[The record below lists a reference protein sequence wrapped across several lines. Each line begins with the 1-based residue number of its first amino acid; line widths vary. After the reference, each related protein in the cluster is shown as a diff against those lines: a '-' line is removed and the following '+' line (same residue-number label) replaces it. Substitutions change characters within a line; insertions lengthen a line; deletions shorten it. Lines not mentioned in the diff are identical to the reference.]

1 MPQTRLTDGGDRA
14 AEQPAT
20 VTVTD
25 SVAGWLER
33 NARAF
38 PGKPAVIHPDGR
50 GSGSYGTITYGELQQ
65 TVEELARGF
74 RRAGI
79 TRGTRTVLMAPPGPE
94 LFALCFALF
103 RVGAVPVVVDP
114 GMGVRRMLHCY
125 RAVRA
130 EAFIGPPLAQLVRVL
145 GRRTFAGVRVPV
157 TLGRRRLGRGHTLS
171 ALRTTPAT
179 GSRADAA
186 APAGGD
192 DLLMVGFTTGSTGP
206 AKGVEYTHRMALSIA
221 RQIEAVH
228 GRTRDDVSLVTLPFY
243 GVLDLVYGSTLVL
256 APLAPARV
264 ARADPALLVDAL
276 ERFRVTTMFA
286 SPALL
291 RNLADHLT
299 GAARG
304 RHPLPD
310 LRCVV
315 SGGAPVPDAV
325 VAALRRV
332 LDEKARIHVTY
343 GATEVL
349 PITSIE
355 AAEIL
360 GDDADA
366 DADADADFD
375 ADADADA
382 DTGRES
388 GGTAAR
394 AAAGEGTCVGRPV
407 PGTRVVIAPV
417 TDGPLARLD
426 STTSLPT
433 GRVGEIL
440 VHGDSVSRRY
450 HRAPQSDAAHKVTEE
465 RPGGEAPRTWHR
477 TGDLGHLD
485 AEGRLWFCGRA
496 AQRVR
501 TGYRDLHTV
510 RCEGVFNAH
519 PLVRR
524 TALVGIG
531 PAGAQ
536 RPVVCVETETATGA
550 DGAAL
555 DESTWTE
562 LVAELRTMAG
572 AHAATAGL
580 QEFLR
585 HPAFPVDIRH
595 NAKIGRE
602 ELARWAEQQQA
613 RPTSS
618 PGRRAVR
625 IVPLAGWAY
634 LVGGAVWAAAGGVPD
649 IPVLRWLWWA
659 DAFLSI
665 GVHAAQIPLAL
676 PRGRAAGHGTA
687 AVVGRTML
695 YGATWWRAL

>member
-1 MPQTRLTDGGDRA
+1 MPQTRFTGAPAVERA
-14 AEQPAT
+14 AT
-20 VTVTD
+20 DTD

-38 PGKPAVIHPDGR
+38 PDKPAVIHPDGR
-50 GSGSYGTITYGELQQ
+50 GSGSYATITYGELQQ

-125 RAVRA
+125 RAVGA

-179 GSRADAA
+179 GSHADAA
-186 APAGGD
+186 ELTGGD
-192 DLLMVGFTTGSTGP
+192 DLLMIGFTTGSTGP

-264 ARADPALLVDAL
+264 AQADPALLVDAL

-286 SPALL
+286 SPAVL
-291 RNLADHLT
+291 RNLAGHLT
-299 GAARG
+299 GSARG

-315 SGGAPVPDAV
+315 SGGAPVPDVV

-360 GDDADA
+360 GDDADT
-366 DADADADFD
+366 
-375 ADADADA
+375 
-382 DTGRES
+382 DTDRES

-407 PGTRVVIAPV
+407 PGTRVTIAPV

-426 STTSLPT
+426 STTSLPA
-433 GRVGEIL
+433 GHVGEIL

-450 HRAPQSDAAHKVTEE
+450 HRAPQSDAAHKVTEQ

-536 RPVVCVETETATGA
+536 RPVVCVETETGA

-555 DESTWTE
+555 DENTWTK
-562 LVAELRTMAG
+562 LVAELRTMAE
-572 AHAATAGL
+572 AHAATTGL

-585 HPAFPVDIRH
+585 HPGFPVDIRH

-613 RPTSS
+613 RPASS

>member
-1 MPQTRLTDGGDRA
+1 MPQTRSTGGGPA
-14 AEQPAT
+14 LEQPAT
-20 VTVTD
+20 DTD

-38 PGKPAVIHPDGR
+38 PDKPAVIHPDGR
-50 GSGSYGTITYGELQQ
+50 DSGGYATLTYGELQQ

-74 RRAGI
+74 RSAGI

-125 RAVRA
+125 RAVGA

-145 GRRTFAGVRVPV
+145 GRRTFAAVRVPV
-157 TLGRRRLGRGHTLS
+157 TLGRRRLGRGHTLA

-179 GSRADAA
+179 GNRTDAA
-186 APAGGD
+186 APTGGD
-192 DLLMVGFTTGSTGP
+192 DLLMIGFTTGSTGP

-291 RNLADHLT
+291 RNLAGHLT
-299 GAARG
+299 GSARG

-325 VAALRRV
+325 VAALRGV

-360 GDDADA
+360 GDDDVGN
-366 DADADADFD
+366 D
-375 ADADADA
+375 
-382 DTGRES
+382 RED

-407 PGTRVVIAPV
+407 PGTRVTIAPV

-426 STTSLPT
+426 STTSLPA
-433 GRVGEIL
+433 GHVGEIL
-440 VHGDSVSRRY
+440 VHGDSVSRHY
-450 HRAPQSDAAHKVTEE
+450 HRAPQSDIAHKVTEE
-465 RPGGEAPRTWHR
+465 RPGGEDPRTWHR

-536 RPVVCVETETATGA
+536 RPVVCVEIETGEGGES
-550 DGAAL
+550 GAAL
-555 DESTWTE
+555 DEGAWTK
-562 LVAELRTMAG
+562 LVAELRTMAE
-572 AHAATAGL
+572 AHAATTGL

-602 ELARWAEQQQA
+602 ELARWAERQQA
-613 RPTSS
+613 RPPSS

-634 LVGGAVWAAAGGVPD
+634 LVGGAVWAATGGVPD
-649 IPVLRWLWWA
+649 VPVLRWLWWV

-687 AVVGRTML
+687 SVVGRTML